1 MAYEITTKELEGLS
15 EDQQVAIMESLIMAV
30 IADHKATPTET
41 KKLDDEVNAVPWTL
55 TPAKVMEHLLD
66 ARTRIVGFKTPAE
79 AVSLIQ
85 QIAERL
91 PDPVLREKLFHAM
104 ASIMEVDGGLN
115 ADAKN
120 LLGVYVHA
128 FGLTGVQIDAIKA
141 DIKAAAQL
149 SH

>member
-30 IADHKATPTET
+30 IADHKATPAET

-55 TPAKVMEHLLD
+55 APAKVMERLLD

-79 AVSLIQ
+79 AVSLVQ

-128 FGLTGVQIDAIKA
+128 FALTGVQIEAIKA
-141 DIKAAAQL
+141 DIKAAAQP
-149 SH
+149 SN